1 MTDSQLGIYLECMRE
16 PESLMYNNLA
26 SFLFPRD
33 MGLDPYKLRD
43 ALTAVIEGFPFMKI
57 HVEEQNGVPCIIPN
71 ETLTYEI
78 PVRRVDSTE
87 PTALAKSFSGRFPW
101 RPDRCSALK
110 STY

>member
-16 PESLMYNNLA
+16 PESLMHNNLA

-33 MGLDPYKLRD
+33 MGLGPRLWD

-87 PTALAKSFSGRFPW
+87 PASSRNPFSGRFPW
-101 RPDRCSALK
+101 RPGRCSLK